1 MIIWLASYPK
11 SGNTWLRTI
20 ISQIL
25 FFNQISKDNPLEKIS
40 EIKNYPK
47 EIYFKDLT
55 KNPQNVEEIVKNWTL
70 SQEAINL
77 QKKTTIF
84 KTHNIFCNFGKYSF
98 SNLKNTAG
106 VIQIVRDPRNVVS
119 SLKDHYS
126 IINEDKAV
134 EFLMNENKWLFDT
147 NKNIPPTFISS
158 WKVHYNSWKTFPKN
172 HLLIKYESLLNDPI
186 EMIEKV
192 YKYLQIFFKLNLLD
206 ENLIQISKN
215 TSFEKLKEA
224 ENKGY
229 FNENAYDH
237 ERNLKKDFFN
247 LGPKNDW
254 KKKLDTKLKDKIEIA
269 FSNEMK
275 ELGYL

>member
-1 MIIWLASYPK
+1 MIIWLTSYPK

-20 ISQIL
+20 ASQIL

-47 EIYFKDLT
+47 LVYFKELT
-55 KNPQNVEEIVKNWTL
+55 KNPENVEEIVKNWNL
-70 SQEAINL
+70 SQDVINL
-77 QKKTTIF
+77 QKKIRIF

-119 SLKDHYS
+119 SIKEHYS
-126 IINEDKAV
+126 IINEEKAV
-134 EFLMNENKWLFDT
+134 EFLMNENKWLLDM

-158 WKVHYNSWKTFPKN
+158 WRLHYNSWKKFPKN
-172 HLLIKYESLLNDPI
+172 HLLIKYESLLKDPI
-186 EMIEKV
+186 KIIEKV
-192 YKYLQIFFKLNLLD
+192 YKYLQTFFKVNLSE

-224 ENKGY
+224 ENQGY
-229 FNENAYDH
+229 FNENVYDH
-237 ERNLKKDFFN
+237 QTNLKKDFFN

-254 KKKLDTKLKDKIEIA
+254 KEKLQKKK
-269 FSNEMK
+269 
-275 ELGYL
+275 YRYY

>member
-1 MIIWLASYPK
+1 MIIWLTSYPK

-20 ISQIL
+20 VSQIL

-47 EIYFKDLT
+47 LVYFKDLT
-55 KNPQNVEEIVKNWTL
+55 KNPQNVEEIVKNWNL
-70 SQEAINL
+70 SQDVINL
-77 QKKTTIF
+77 QKKIKIF

-119 SLKDHYS
+119 SIKEHYS
-126 IINEDKAV
+126 IINEEKAV
-134 EFLMNENKWLFDT
+134 EFLMNENKWILDM

-158 WKVHYNSWKTFPKN
+158 WRLHYNSWKKFPKN
-172 HLLIKYESLLNDPI
+172 HLLIKYESLLKDPVQI
-186 EMIEKV
+186 IEKV
-192 YKYLQIFFKLNLLD
+192 YKYLQTFFKVNLSD
-206 ENLIQISKN
+206 KNLIQISKN

-229 FNENAYDH
+229 FNENVYDH
-237 ERNLKKDFFN
+237 ETNLKKDFFN

-254 KKKLDTKLKDKIEIA
+254 REKLKKININSIEKELEI
-269 FSNEMK
+269 EMK
-275 ELGYL
+275 ELNYL

>member
-1 MIIWLASYPK
+1 MIIWLTSYPK

-20 ISQIL
+20 VSQIL

-47 EIYFKDLT
+47 LVYFKDLT
-55 KNPQNVEEIVKNWTL
+55 KNPQNVEEIVKNWNL
-70 SQEAINL
+70 SQDVINL
-77 QKKTTIF
+77 QKKIKIF

-119 SLKDHYS
+119 SIKEHYS
-126 IINEDKAV
+126 IINEEKAV
-134 EFLMNENKWLFDT
+134 EFLMNENKWLLDM

-158 WKVHYNSWKTFPKN
+158 WRLHYNSWKKFPKN
-172 HLLIKYESLLNDPI
+172 HLLIKYESLLKDPI
-186 EMIEKV
+186 KIIEKV
-192 YKYLQIFFKLNLLD
+192 YKYLQTFFKVNLSE

-224 ENKGY
+224 ENQGY
-229 FNENAYDH
+229 FNENVYDH
-237 ERNLKKDFFN
+237 QTNLKKDFFN

-254 KKKLDTKLKDKIEIA
+254 KEKLQKKNIDTIEKEFEI
-269 FSNEMK
+269 EMK
-275 ELGYL
+275 ELNYL

>member
-1 MIIWLASYPK
+1 MIIWLTSYPK

-20 ISQIL
+20 VSQIL

-47 EIYFKDLT
+47 LVYFKELT
-55 KNPQNVEEIVKNWTL
+55 KNPENVEEIVKNWNL
-70 SQEAINL
+70 SQDVINL
-77 QKKTTIF
+77 QKKIRIF

-119 SLKDHYS
+119 SIKEHYS
-126 IINEDKAV
+126 IINEEKAV
-134 EFLMNENKWLFDT
+134 EFLMNENKWLLDM

-158 WKVHYNSWKTFPKN
+158 WRLHYNSWKKFPKN
-172 HLLIKYESLLNDPI
+172 HLLIKYESLLKDPTKI
-186 EMIEKV
+186 IEKV
-192 YKYLQIFFKLNLLD
+192 YKYLQTFFKVNLSD

-229 FNENAYDH
+229 
-237 ERNLKKDFFN
+237 
-247 LGPKNDW
+247 
-254 KKKLDTKLKDKIEIA
+254 
-269 FSNEMK
+269 
-275 ELGYL
+275 